1 MDISEVILDNI
12 EKGADKLIEAEFTL
26 DDKNVDETE
35 PNDIQ
40 KHLEINQYLPSEL
53 QEIDLQVDNL
63 ETIQLKNKQDL
74 YLQEYRTAKGKAKK
88 ARIIALKALLK
99 AKNIKDKYLID
110 TMELSDEEYDD
121 DNTTIHTSD
130 LESNA
135 DSLESFSDDGND
147 NEENLV
153 EL

>member
-1 MDISEVILDNI
+1 M
-12 EKGADKLIEAEFTL
+12 
-26 DDKNVDETE
+26 
-35 PNDIQ
+35 
-40 KHLEINQYLPSEL
+40 
-53 QEIDLQVDNL
+53 
-63 ETIQLKNKQDL
+63 
-74 YLQEYRTAKGKAKK
+74 YLQEYKEAKEKAKK
-88 ARIIALKALLK
+88 ARITALKALLK

-135 DSLESFSDDGND
+135 DSLESFSDDGNE

-153 EL
+153 EI